1 MDRYVVGDKE
11 YVVIDGKVFV
21 EAQRVSILEQGFAAL
36 EKMTTPPTTAPPK
49 KPLKKVGRKSK
60 VDWKVAIKRIQ
71 DGDDVRAVAD
81 DVGVSY
87 SAVLYQLKKRG
98 ISKKTAQKQ
107 REDATARG
115 LSMNTLH
122 CNACDHEWDTAMN
135 SDETVCMSCGSNSL
149 ITI

>member
-1 MDRYVVGDKE
+1 MYMVNGRVCVV
-11 YVVIDGKVFV
+11 VDGKIFV
-21 EAQRVSILEQGFAAL
+21 EAPLAGQLVDR
-36 EKMTTPPTTAPPK
+36 PPQDIEAQDK
-49 KPLKKVGRKSK
+49 SKKVVGAKTMVKAKKERKSK

-81 DVGVSY
+81 DVGVTY